1 MTNIYELD
9 NRVLVPNWRDFQRT
23 VKIGEL
29 GQNDKP
35 KGLATDLVQIKADWK
50 NNKTIGIAAD
60 LVNNSFVSNDLFSEE
75 LKEAI
80 QFVENNKSD
89 SSLPL
94 LALVEQI
101 KQEINPIKDSTTKL
115 LEKNVQSLEEFRSLF
130 DNNMLNRIIS
140 KTKNLTKSYL
150 DNAIYWIE
158 LARLYT
164 IKGQRSK
171 ADKCILIALQLAPN
185 NRFVLRSSTRF
196 FIHNQEEEKAI
207 YYLKKATAIRNDP
220 WLISAHIA
228 SSNLIGRYS
237 PFIKTGIGL
246 INSNNFSSFD
256 LTELSSSLGTLE
268 FKNGAFKKS
277 IPLLNL
283 SLSNPND
290 NSLAQFEWLS
300 KKDQRL
306 TFDPTKFDDVK
317 NPFEAFAYENFGKG
331 EFNRAFYNC
340 IDWFLDIPFSK
351 RSLMFASYIATI
363 IGQNDSAIL
372 LCLVGLR
379 LDPQSMVFLN
389 NLIYNYCVK
398 GDLVNAEKY
407 TNYLANIARLQDLFD
422 REKIMLQATLG
433 LFYLRTGS
441 IEQGKDLYKQA
452 LENSKAIKNDNYHNQ
467 ALLNFTRELYL
478 INDGEYPFFLE
489 KLKQIQTNDV
499 DIKYLQKQVLDV
511 VNSNLS
517 RQ

>member
-9 NRVLVPNWRDFQRT
+9 NRVLVPNWRDFRRT

-35 KGLATDLVQIKADWK
+35 KESTIDVIQIKADWT
-50 NNKTIGIAAD
+50 NNKSIGIAAD
-60 LVNNSFVSNDLFSEE
+60 LINNAFISNDLFSEE

-101 KQEINPIKDSTTKL
+101 KHEINPIKDNTTKL
-115 LEKNVQSLEEFRSLF
+115 LEKNIQSLEEFRSLF

-164 IKGQRSK
+164 IKGQQSK

-207 YYLKKATAIRNDP
+207 YFLKKANSIQNDP

-237 PFIKTGIGL
+237 PFIKTGFSL
-246 INSNNFSSFD
+246 INSKNFSNFD

-268 FKNGAFKKS
+268 FKSGAFKKS

-290 NSLAQFEWLS
+290 NSLAQFEWLT

-306 TFDPTKFDDVK
+306 TFDSTKFYDVK

-331 EFNRAFYNC
+331 EFNSAFYNC
-340 IDWFLDIPFSK
+340 IDWFLDLPFSR

-363 IGQNDSAIL
+363 IGQHDSAIL

-379 LDPQSMVFLN
+379 LDPYSIVFLN
-389 NLIYNYCVK
+389 NLIYNYCIN
-398 GDLVNAEKY
+398 GDFTGAKKY
-407 TNYLANIARLQDLFD
+407 TNYVANVVRSQDLSD
-422 REKIMLQATLG
+422 GERIMLQATLG
-433 LFYLRTGS
+433 LFYMRTGS
-441 IEQGKDLYKQA
+441 VEQGKDLYKQA
-452 LENSKAIKNDNYHNQ
+452 LENSKIIKNDNYHNQ

-489 KLKQIQTNDV
+489 KLKQIQTKDV
-499 DIKYLQKQVLDV
+499 DIKYLQKQILDV
-511 VNSNLS
+511 INSNLPN
-517 RQ
+517 Q